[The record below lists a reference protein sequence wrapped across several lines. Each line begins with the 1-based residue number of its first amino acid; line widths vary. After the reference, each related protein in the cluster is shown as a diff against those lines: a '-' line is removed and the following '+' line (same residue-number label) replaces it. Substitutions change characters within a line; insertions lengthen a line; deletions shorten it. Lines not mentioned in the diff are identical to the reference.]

1 MRATTSIGIDVG
13 GTKIA
18 AGRVD
23 DQGKILARARRSTPA
38 QSPDAIASAIAE
50 LIAELSTPQDA
61 AVGVA
66 CAGYIDRAGTTVL
79 FSPNLAWRDEPLQ
92 ERICEGTDLPVVIEN
107 DANAAAYG
115 EFVHGAGRDLQDM
128 VMVTVGTGV
137 GGGIVIGGKLFR
149 GAYGIG
155 GELGH
160 MLLVPGG
167 RLCGCGNR
175 GCVEAYGSGT
185 ALTRDARELVRS
197 GAQFGRRL
205 RDLCEG
211 DADKLTGAMVTDAAL
226 EGDVASIDL
235 LAQIGNWLGEATA
248 SMASLLDPEG
258 FVIGG
263 GVAEAGDL
271 LIEPMREAYARSLTG
286 RGYRP
291 VASFAP
297 AELGNDAGVIGAAAL
312 ALKPEHR

>member
-1 MRATTSIGIDVG
+1 MTTSIGIDVG

-23 DQGKILARARRSTPA
+23 EGGHIVARARRSTPA
-38 QSPDAIASAIAE
+38 QSPDEIAAAISE
-50 LIAELSTPQDA
+50 LIEELSTPEDT

-79 FSPNLAWRDEPLQ
+79 FSPNLAWRDEPLK
-92 ERICEGTDLPVVIEN
+92 ERISARTDLTVVIEN

-115 EFVHGAGRDLQDM
+115 EFVHGAGRDLEHM

-137 GGGIVIGGKLFR
+137 GGGIVIGGRLLR
-149 GAYGIG
+149 GAFGIG

-185 ALTRDARELVRS
+185 ALTRDARELVRG
-197 GAQFGRRL
+197 GAPFGKRL
-205 RDLCEG
+205 RDVCNG
-211 DADKLTGAMVTDAAL
+211 DADTLTGSMVTDAAI
-226 EGDVASIDL
+226 EGDAASIDL
-235 LAQIGNWLGEATA
+235 LAQVGNHLGEAAA

-263 GVAEAGDL
+263 GVAAAGEL
-271 LIEPMREAYARSLTG
+271 LIDPMRSAFARSLTG

-291 VASFAP
+291 VASFTSAK
-297 AELGNDAGVIGAAAL
+297 LGNDAGVIGAAAL
-312 ALKPEHR
+312 ALNPWDR

>member
-1 MRATTSIGIDVG
+1 MTTSIGIDVG

-23 DQGKILARARRSTPA
+23 EDGQIVARARRSTPA
-38 QSPDAIASAIAE
+38 QSPDEIAAAISE
-50 LIAELSTPQDA
+50 LIEELRTPADT

-92 ERICEGTDLPVVIEN
+92 ERISANTDLLVVIEN

-115 EFVHGAGRDLQDM
+115 EFVYGAGRDLEHM

-137 GGGIVIGGKLFR
+137 DGGIVIR
-149 GAYGIG
+149 GRLLRGTFGIG
-155 GELGH
+155 GEMGH

-185 ALTRDARELVRS
+185 ALTRDARELVRG
-197 GAQFGRRL
+197 GAPFGQWL
-205 RDLCEG
+205 SEVCNGDATTLTGSMVTAAAIEG
-211 DADKLTGAMVTDAAL
+211 DA
-226 EGDVASIDL
+226 ASIDL
-235 LAQIGNWLGEATA
+235 LAQVGNHLGEAAA

-258 FVIGG
+258 FVVGG
-263 GVAEAGDL
+263 GVAQAGEL
-271 LIEPMREAYARSLTG
+271 LIDPMRSAYARSLTG

-291 VASFAP
+291 MASFTQAR
-297 AELGNDAGVIGAAAL
+297 LGNDAGVIGAAAL
-312 ALKPEHR
+312 ALNPEDR

>member
-1 MRATTSIGIDVG
+1 MSTSIGIDVG

-18 AGRVD
+18 AGTVD
-23 DQGKILARARRSTPA
+23 DDGRIVARARRSTPA
-38 QSPDAIASAIAE
+38 QSPDAIAAAISE
-50 LIAELSTPQDA
+50 LIAELHTPQVA

-66 CAGYIDRAGTTVL
+66 CAGYIDRAGTRVL
-79 FSPNLAWRDEPLQ
+79 FSPNLAWRDEPLK
-92 ERICEGTDLPVVIEN
+92 ERIAATIDLPIVIEN

-115 EFVHGAGRDLQDM
+115 EFLHGAGRDLQDM

-137 GGGIVIGGKLFR
+137 GGGIVIGGRLFR
-149 GAYGIG
+149 GAFGIG

-160 MLLVPGG
+160 TLLVRDG

-205 RDLCEG
+205 MDLCDG
-211 DADKLTGAMVTDAAL
+211 DADRLTGSMVTAAAI

-235 LAQIGNWLGEATA
+235 LAQVGNWLGEATA
-248 SMASLLDPEG
+248 SMAALLDPEG

-263 GVAEAGDL
+263 GVADAGDL
-271 LIEPMREAYARSLTG
+271 LIDPMRAAYARALTG

-291 VASFAP
+291 VATFVR

-312 ALKPEHR
+312 ATAPGDR

>member
-1 MRATTSIGIDVG
+1 MVTSIGIDVG

-23 DQGKILARARRSTPA
+23 EKGSIVARARRSTPA
-38 QSPDAIASAIAE
+38 QSPDAIATAIAE
-50 LIAELSTPQDA
+50 LITELHTDDVQ

-79 FSPNLAWRDEPLQ
+79 FSPNLAWRDEPLK
-92 ERICEGTDLPVVIEN
+92 ERIAANTDLPVIIEN

-115 EFVHGAGRDLQDM
+115 EFVHGAGRDLGHM

-137 GGGIVIGGKLFR
+137 GGGIVSNGKLFR

-205 RDLCEG
+205 TDLCDG
-211 DADKLTGAMVTDAAL
+211 DADKLTGAMVTTAAL

-235 LAQIGNWLGEATA
+235 LAQVGNWLGEATS

-263 GVAEAGDL
+263 GVADAGEL
-271 LIEPMREAYARSLTG
+271 LIDPMRSAYGRSLTG

-291 VASFAP
+291 VATFVR
-297 AELGNDAGVIGAAAL
+297 AELGNDAGVIGVAAL
-312 ALKPEHR
+312 AVNPGDR